1 MRRGASKEV
10 VKEIEEPLKPQYQYS
25 KSLLGHIYTN
35 ECGVQTSQPIA
46 NNVRVLYVT
55 HVGKPSICK
64 TSKN

>member
-10 VKEIEEPLKPQYQYS
+10 VKELEEPLKPQYQYS

-35 ECGVQTSQPIA
+35 ECEVQPSQSIA
-46 NNVRVLYVT
+46 NNVRVLYVNN
-55 HVGKPSICK
+55 VGESSICK